1 MTLKEKIGQLFMFG
15 FDGTTPSKGIADLI
29 QNAFIGGVVFFK
41 RNLKSP
47 LQIARLTNR
56 LQDFSPKVPLFISVD
71 EEGGRISRLPK
82 GFTFFPSPA
91 AFGLLNQPDLTYRA
105 ADITAKELRAVGI
118 NMDFSPVLDVL
129 TQPENPVIGDRAF
142 AASPIVVSAMGL
154 AVMAG
159 LQDNRVIS
167 CGKHFPGHGDTREDS
182 HVTLPKVSAP
192 LARLERVELRPFHHL
207 IENGLASIM
216 TAHVLYPALD
226 PKHPAT
232 LSPRII
238 DKLLRRALGFK
249 GLVIT
254 DDLEMKAIHAD
265 PGEAS
270 VRALL
275 AGADVLLIC
284 HTEASQRL
292 ALEAVLRAV
301 ESKRISEARIDES
314 IVRILSVKKRFLVPY
329 QPATPQSVR
338 QTVGRPAHRRAL
350 NGILETLE
358 VA

>member
-1 MTLKEKIGQLFMFG
+1 
-15 FDGTTPSKGIADLI
+15 
-29 QNAFIGGVVFFK
+29 
-41 RNLKSP
+41 
-47 LQIARLTNR
+47 
-56 LQDFSPKVPLFISVD
+56 
-71 EEGGRISRLPK
+71 
-82 GFTFFPSPA
+82 
-91 AFGLLNQPDLTYRA
+91 
-105 ADITAKELRAVGI
+105 
-118 NMDFSPVLDVL
+118 
-129 TQPENPVIGDRAF
+129 
-142 AASPIVVSAMGL
+142 
-154 AVMAG
+154 
-159 LQDNRVIS
+159 
-167 CGKHFPGHGDTREDS
+167 
-182 HVTLPKVSAP
+182 
-192 LARLERVELRPFHHL
+192 
-207 IENGLASIM
+207 M